1 VSDFEHRPDS
11 GRLLATQSKK
21 HEKAPDYW
29 GEIAINLSDLTKIE
43 VVNGLHVI
51 KLSGWKRKTKMGT
64 TYLSLGVDRYVPKA
78 SGQSPAP
85 KGNSGF
91 DDMDGDVPF

>member
-1 VSDFEHRPDS
+1 MSDFEHRPDS

-29 GEIAINLSDLTKIE
+29 GEIAINLKDLTKIE
-43 VVNGLHVI
+43 VVNGLHIV
-51 KLSGWKRKTKMGT
+51 KLSGWKRKTKTGT
-64 TYLSLGVDRYVPKA
+64 TYLSLGVDRYVPKTSA
-78 SGQSPAP
+78 PAP

-91 DDMDGDVPF
+91 DDMNDDVPF